1 MSDLIK
7 EYDRARLQIHLYG
20 AEEEKDQLHLY
31 NGQDRHTAFLA
42 GLLVGSP
49 VFFGGLIAISQFFR

>member
-20 AEEEKDQLHLY
+20 TEEEKDQLHLY
-31 NGQDRHTAFLA
+31 SGQDRHTAFLA

-49 VFFGGLIAISQFFR
+49 VFFGALIAISQFFR